1 MKNLILAI
9 VLICIGIALP
19 AGASAKIDA
28 AAMEKQRSANKARL
42 EKIQRLRT
50 GTKERR
56 LFKKAESENKDLR
69 SLKLDAI
76 PPSPRRSAKSTSNS
90 SEQTIP
96 ASPRRTTSTAKPERN
111 LEAAP
116 AKHE

>member
-1 MKNLILAI
+1 MKNILLIIAFFS
-9 VLICIGIALP
+9 IGIALP
-19 AGASAKIDA
+19 TGASAKIDA
-28 AAMEKQRSANKARL
+28 ATMEKQRSANKARL
-42 EKIQRLRT
+42 EKIQRLRS

-56 LFKKAESENKDLR
+56 LFKKSESETKDLR

-76 PPSPRRSAKSTSNS
+76 PPSPRRSAKSTSKS
-90 SEQTIP
+90 SGQTIP
-96 ASPRRTTSTAKPERN
+96 ASPRRTTSTAKPEHN